1 VGRDRGAVCAK
12 VETLRRRSRARSVGY
27 VESGSGGASYK
38 LPQPKAIFFA
48 FEACKMSHL
57 VMLNVTFVAHVNW
70 SFSEL
75 VKCSNYITA

>member
-1 VGRDRGAVCAK
+1 MRQGRDA
-12 VETLRRRSRARSVGY
+12 E
-27 VESGSGGASYK
+27 ASIEGEECTWTAGQGE
-38 LPQPKAIFFA
+38 QPKAIFFA

-57 VMLNVTFVAHVNW
+57 VMLNVTVVARVNW

>member
-1 VGRDRGAVCAK
+1 MRQGRDAEASIEG
-12 VETLRRRSRARSVGY
+12 EEY

-70 SFSEL
+70 
-75 VKCSNYITA
+75 